1 MKSND
6 MVEKILLAA
15 LTSAV
20 SGAVIALLFAP
31 EKGADTRKKLSQKG
45 DEYLEGLKKEL
56 EEIRTYLNDRAE
68 DSKEEVN
75 TWGEEA
81 KSKGED
87 LLDQAK
93 KLTNYEEWTK
103 QELYDRAKTLDIDS
117 YSTMNKN
124 ELINALRN
132 Y

>member
-68 DSKEEVN
+68 DSKDEVN
-75 TWGEEA
+75 SWGEEA

-93 KLTNYEEWTK
+93 KLTNYDEWTK
-103 QELYDRAKTLDIDS
+103 QELYDRAKALDIDS
-117 YSTMNKN
+117 YSTMNKD

-132 Y
+132 H